1 MGTTTSSKPVRLL
14 IIGAGD
20 RGTGY
25 AKYAELCPDKAAVAG
40 VAEPRDFQRSQLAAA
55 HGIPLAHVFTDWKQA
70 AALPKFADAA
80 IICTQDAMHL
90 EPAIAFAEK
99 GYHILLEKPMAPHAA
114 DCVRITDAVRRHGI
128 IFGVCH
134 VLRYTT
140 YTRELKRLLDAGAVG
155 EIVSVDHVE
164 PVGYWHQAHSFV
176 RGNWRNEK
184 ESSFMLLAKSCH
196 DLDWLRHIVGRPCER
211 VSSFGRLT
219 HFTPANRPAGAADRC
234 LDCAVEGNCPYSA
247 KRLYFKFLNEKK
259 HGWPLSVVTHDF
271 TPEALEKALS
281 EGPYGR
287 CVYACDNDVV
297 DHQVVNLEF
306 QGGATATF
314 TMTAFSHMGCG
325 RSTRI
330 FGTRGEITGDS
341 AVITVHDFLTNTK
354 REIDTRKLDASVLGG
369 HGGGDGNIM
378 ESFVSAIASNDPSKI
393 LSGPAETLESHLM
406 VFAAEK
412 ARREGRIVE
421 IAELAE

>member
-1 MGTTTSSKPVRLL
+1 MSSSPTQPVRLL
-14 IIGAGD
+14 IVGAGD

-25 AKYAELCPDKAAVAG
+25 AKYAEICPDKAAVVG
-40 VAEPRDFQRSQLAAA
+40 VAEPRDFQRTQLARMHDIQQAQ
-55 HGIPLAHVFTDWKQA
+55 VFTDWKQA
-70 AALPKFADAA
+70 VAQPKFADAV
-80 IICTQDAMHL
+80 IIATQDGMHL
-90 EPAIAFAEK
+90 EPAIAFAKK
-99 GYHILLEKPMAPHAA
+99 GYHILLEKPMAPSAA
-114 DCVRITDAVRRHGI
+114 DCRTIEAAVRKQGV

-140 YTRELKRLLDAGAVG
+140 YTKELKRLLAEGAVG
-155 EIVSVDHVE
+155 EIVTVDHVE

-196 DLDWLRHIVGRPCER
+196 DLDWLRHVVGRPCER

-219 HFTPANRPAGAADRC
+219 HFKPENRPAGAADRC
-234 LDCAVEGNCPYSA
+234 LDCAAEGDCPYSA
-247 KRLYFKFLNEKK
+247 KRLYSKFLADKK
-259 HGWPLSVVTHDF
+259 HGWPLSVVINEF
-271 TPEALEKALS
+271 TPEALEKALR

-306 QGGATATF
+306 QGGVTATF

-325 RSTRI
+325 RATRI
-330 FGTRGEITGDS
+330 FGTRGEIYGDS

-354 REIDTRKLDASVLGG
+354 REIDTRKLDTSVLGG
-369 HGGGDGNIM
+369 HGGGDGGIM
-378 ESFVSAIASNDPSKI
+378 ESFVDAVATNDPSKI

-412 ARREGRIVE
+412 ARREKRLVE
-421 IAELAE
+421 IAELAK